1 MIEKEFRALLPAWTV
16 CIAGLLA
23 SASGVELLNM
33 LGAPIYFVGAA
44 SLGAM
49 SIGHEYSHRTMG
61 LLLSQPVARWRVL
74 VTKLAVLAVMLA
86 ALLLVAR
93 GTVTVW
99 RGTQFASAALW
110 LPPLLALFVTPWL
123 TMISRSALAG
133 TVFTLSIVG
142 VLLVAGEFIGV
153 ARYGYTKEVDAF
165 RLALLWRTSIVFAV
179 AGGWLAWRTLQ
190 RLEAID
196 GRGAEFHL
204 AARARAANVNLTRRS
219 AVWLMVRKE
228 LHLHQLAILVAAFY
242 VVLASI
248 SFLLSGGP
256 MRFDDARTMG
266 TIYYCSLL
274 AIVVGAQASA
284 EERNLRT
291 LESQLLA
298 PMPAWRQWAIKAGV
312 AIGLAIVLSIV
323 VPTLV
328 AWVFPPPGTPRFS
341 YTPLLQRSTIVA
353 ILAFTCISLYVSS
366 LCSSGLW
373 ALLMSVPAVGG
384 TIAFLLMVAAP
395 IAWRAAGGVTDR
407 LRFSATG
414 EAVMYYGLVATAAA
428 VLLVLLRF
436 AYLNHRSASRAGW
449 QTAAQ
454 VGVLAASITVTMT
467 AVFVTAA
474 LMR

>member
-1 MIEKEFRALLPAWTV
+1 
-16 CIAGLLA
+16 
-23 SASGVELLNM
+23 
-33 LGAPIYFVGAA
+33 
-44 SLGAM
+44 
-49 SIGHEYSHRTMG
+49 
-61 LLLSQPVARWRVL
+61 VL

-123 TMISRSALAG
+123 TMISRSPLAG
-133 TVFTLSIVG
+133 TVFTLSLGG
-142 VLLVAGEFIGV
+142 VLLVAGEVIGI

-165 RLALLWRTSIVFAV
+165 RLALLWRTTIVFAV
-179 AGGWLAWRTLQ
+179 AGGWLAWWTLQ

-196 GRGAEFHL
+196 GLGAEIHL
-204 AARARAANVNLTRRS
+204 ATRPRAANVNLTRRS
-219 AVWLMVRKE
+219 ATWLMLQKE
-228 LHLHQLAILVAAFY
+228 LHLHQLAILVGAFY
-242 VVLASI
+242 VVLVSI

-256 MRFDDARTMG
+256 MRFDDVRTMG
-266 TIYYCSLL
+266 TIYYCSVL
-274 AIVVGAQASA
+274 AIVIGAQASA
-284 EERNLRT
+284 EERHLRT

-312 AIGLAIVLSIV
+312 AIGLTIVLSIV

-328 AWVFPPPGTPRFS
+328 AWLFPPAGTPRFS
-341 YTPLLQRSTIVA
+341 YTPLRQPSTIVA
-353 ILAFTCISLYVSS
+353 ILAMTSISLYVSS
-366 LCSSGLW
+366 LCSSGVW

-384 TIAFLLMVAAP
+384 TIAFVLMVAAP
-395 IAWRAAGGVTDR
+395 IAWRAVEGVSDR
-407 LRFSATG
+407 LRFSVTG
-414 EAVMYYGLVATAAA
+414 EGVMYYGLVATAAIA
-428 VLLVLLRF
+428 LSLLLRF
-436 AYLNHRSASRAGW
+436 AYLNHRSAARAGW

-454 VGVLAASITVTMT
+454 IGVLAASVTVMMT